1 MFKSRLQELC
11 QQRRWAPPTYTVQ
24 REGPSHTPRF
34 SATVAVN
41 GAEFHSPDED
51 AGALTAKKA
60 QDLAAMVAFD
70 HLSALPPPP
79 PPPQPETQLAY
90 KSQLQIYT
98 QKRHK
103 GLPLYHTIQTGTP
116 QASLFRSTVTV
127 DGQTF
132 ESPQDYRT
140 VKEAEFSA
148 ARVALMSLP
157 QESKPPEKISAG
169 STTCTSAAGIQVNY
183 KTQLQ
188 IYAQKRGKELPLYH
202 TIQIGPPQAMLFR
215 STVTIDGQTFE
226 SPQDYRTVKEAEFAA
241 ARVALMSL
249 PQELKPPEKIPAG
262 STSSLSLP
270 GTQVNYKTQLQIYA
284 QKRGKDLP
292 LYSRIQDG
300 PSHVARFKSV
310 VTIDGKTF
318 ESPQYFPTVK
328 EAESAA
334 ANLALMSL
342 TQEASSQE
350 QLPVQAMPHKNPR
363 HELAEKEGSPLPVYN
378 TLSDHSNHSFVSKST
393 LDTRGG
399 SFQGEPEN
407 SKKQK
412 QMTTAEL
419 AFQHSTEIGSQMQQ
433 GTENVAEKEIKIVE
447 PDSSLPQVSVITS
460 NEKND
465 SNVDHDSCSV
475 GSIIHPPVAEKTQSL
490 DQPIQYGYM
499 EKDKPAGPESSI
511 RAEAMD
517 LTPQCKSLPI
527 ASKPPTNTSNL
538 ASTVTSTRHA
548 ALQSPVEPI
557 QPVKMEND
565 EPATPELNI
574 KAEAMDSLRIGS
586 RPPANTSSLA
596 TATSTTHVA
605 LQSPVEPIQPVKM
618 ENDVPSIPEPSTEAE
633 VMDVTEPNAEA
644 EVIDVSEPS
653 IEAEKLDVPERSI
666 KGEAMDVPKPS
677 IKKEVTDVSEQ
688 RVEEEAM
695 DSTPEHTS
703 LPIASRPATNLA
715 GTAIAVPFP
724 SDGCGQSMST
734 NRIQVYPRRPDMVF
748 PEGVTVLPFSDDQW
762 VAVSIPFSQP

>member
-24 REGPSHTPRF
+24 RDGPSHTPRF
-34 SATVAVN
+34 NATVAVN

-51 AGALTAKKA
+51 AGAFTAKKA
-60 QDLAAMVAFD
+60 QDLAAMVAFE

-79 PPPQPETQLAY
+79 PPPQPETQLPY

-116 QASLFRSTVTV
+116 QAILFRSTVTV

-157 QESKPPEKISAG
+157 QESKPPEKI
-169 STTCTSAAGIQVNY
+169 
-183 KTQLQ
+183 
-188 IYAQKRGKELPLYH
+188 
-202 TIQIGPPQAMLFR
+202 
-215 STVTIDGQTFE
+215 
-226 SPQDYRTVKEAEFAA
+226 
-241 ARVALMSL
+241 
-249 PQELKPPEKIPAG
+249 PAG

-270 GTQVNYKTQLQIYA
+270 GIQVNYKTQLQVYA

-300 PSHVARFKSV
+300 PSHVPRFKSV

-318 ESPQYFPTVK
+318 ESPHYFQTVK
-328 EAESAA
+328 EAEYAA

-378 TLSDHSNHSFVSKST
+378 TLSDYSNHSFVSKST
-393 LDTRGG
+393 LETQGG

-412 QMTTAEL
+412 QMTAAEL
-419 AFQHSTEIGSQMQQ
+419 AFQHSTDIGPQMQQ
-433 GTENVAEKEIKIVE
+433 GTENVADKEIKIVE
-447 PDSSLPQVSVITS
+447 PNSSLSQVSVITS
-460 NEKND
+460 DEKND
-465 SNVDHDSCSV
+465 SNGIDHDSCSV
-475 GSIIHPPVAEKTQSL
+475 GSGIHPPVADKTQSL
-490 DQPIQYGYM
+490 DEPIEYGNM
-499 EKDKPAGPESSI
+499 EKDKPAASEPSI

-517 LTPQCKSLPI
+517 STPQCTSLPI
-527 ASKPPTNTSNL
+527 ASRPPTNTSNL
-538 ASTVTSTRHA
+538 ASTTTSTRHA

-565 EPATPELNI
+565 EPAAPEPNI
-574 KAEAMDSLRIGS
+574 KAEAMDPLAIGS

-596 TATSTTHVA
+596 TAASTTPVA

-618 ENDVPSIPEPSTEAE
+618 ENDEPSIPEPSTEAE
-633 VMDVTEPNAEA
+633 VMDVTEPNTEA
-644 EVIDVSEPS
+644 EVDVPEPS
-653 IEAEKLDVPERSI
+653 IEAEKMGVPERSI

-677 IKKEVTDVSEQ
+677 IKKEVMDVSEPS
-688 RVEEEAM
+688 VEEEAM

-703 LPIASRPATNLA
+703 LPIASRPPTNLA
-715 GTAIAVPFP
+715 ATTTAVPFP

>member
-24 REGPSHTPRF
+24 RDGPSHTPRF
-34 SATVAVN
+34 NATVAVN

-51 AGALTAKKA
+51 AGAFTAKKA
-60 QDLAAMVAFD
+60 QDLAAMVAFE

-79 PPPQPETQLAY
+79 PPPQPETQLPY

-116 QASLFRSTVTV
+116 QAILFRSTVTV

-157 QESKPPEKISAG
+157 QESKPPEKIPAG
-169 STTCTSAAGIQVNY
+169 SITCTSAAGIQVNY

-226 SPQDYRTVKEAEFAA
+226 SLQDYRTVKEAEFAA

-249 PQELKPPEKIPAG
+249 PQESKPPEKIPAG

-270 GTQVNYKTQLQIYA
+270 GIQVNYKTQLQVYA

-300 PSHVARFKSV
+300 PSHVPRFKSV

-318 ESPQYFPTVK
+318 ESPHYFQTVK
-328 EAESAA
+328 EAEYAA

-378 TLSDHSNHSFVSKST
+378 TLSDYSNHSFVSKST
-393 LDTRGG
+393 LETQGG

-412 QMTTAEL
+412 QMTAAEL
-419 AFQHSTEIGSQMQQ
+419 AFQHSTDIGPQMQQ
-433 GTENVAEKEIKIVE
+433 GTENVADKEIKIVE
-447 PDSSLPQVSVITS
+447 PNSSLSQVSVITS
-460 NEKND
+460 DEKND

-475 GSIIHPPVAEKTQSL
+475 GSGIHPPVADKTQSL
-490 DQPIQYGYM
+490 DEPIEYGNM
-499 EKDKPAGPESSI
+499 EKDKPAASEPSI

-517 LTPQCKSLPI
+517 STPQCTSLPI
-527 ASKPPTNTSNL
+527 ASRPPTNTSNL
-538 ASTVTSTRHA
+538 ASTTTSTRHA

-565 EPATPELNI
+565 EPAAPEPNI
-574 KAEAMDSLRIGS
+574 KAEAMDPLAIGS

-596 TATSTTHVA
+596 TAASTTPVA

-618 ENDVPSIPEPSTEAE
+618 ENDEPSIPEPSTEAE
-633 VMDVTEPNAEA
+633 VMDVTEPNTEA
-644 EVIDVSEPS
+644 EVDVPEPS
-653 IEAEKLDVPERSI
+653 IEAEKMGVPERSI

-677 IKKEVTDVSEQ
+677 IKKEVMDVSEPS
-688 RVEEEAM
+688 VEEEAM

-703 LPIASRPATNLA
+703 LPIASRPPTNLA
-715 GTAIAVPFP
+715 ATTTAVPFP